1 MQKGLFMEDNRIRF
15 TSSPDEIPSDEANAL
30 RGNIQQVLLENIGL
44 FVSIDFLIGAA
55 TLVTKQ
61 GVLYSVG
68 VSFLVLYDPSQGTYM
83 VCDLYAVKF
92 VTFFNPEDATSARQ

>member
-1 MQKGLFMEDNRIRF
+1 MEDATMRF

-61 GVLYSVG
+61 GILYSVG
-68 VSFLVLYDPSQGTYM
+68 VSFLVLYDPAQGTYM
-83 VCDLYAVKF
+83 VCDLYSAKF
-92 VTFFNPEDATSARQ
+92 VTFFDPGNASRQDQ

>member
-1 MQKGLFMEDNRIRF
+1 MEDATMRF
-15 TSSPDEIPSDEANAL
+15 TSSPYEVPSDEANAL

-61 GVLYSVG
+61 GILYSVG
-68 VSFLVLYDPSQGTYM
+68 VSFLVLYDPAQGTYM
-83 VCDLYAVKF
+83 VCDLYSVKF
-92 VTFFNPEDATSARQ
+92 VTFFDPSNASQLDQ

>member
-1 MQKGLFMEDNRIRF
+1 MEDATMRF

-61 GVLYSVG
+61 GILYSVG
-68 VSFLVLYDPSQGTYM
+68 VSFLVLYDPAQGTYM
-83 VCDLYAVKF
+83 VCDLYSVKF
-92 VTFFNPEDATSARQ
+92 VTFFDPGNASWQDQ

>member
-1 MQKGLFMEDNRIRF
+1 MEDATMRF
-15 TSSPDEIPSDEANAL
+15 TSSPDEVPSDEANAL

-61 GVLYSVG
+61 GILYSVG
-68 VSFLVLYDPSQGTYM
+68 VSFLVLYDPAQGTYM
-83 VCDLYAVKF
+83 VCDLYSVKF
-92 VTFFNPEDATSARQ
+92 VTFFDPSNASQLDQ